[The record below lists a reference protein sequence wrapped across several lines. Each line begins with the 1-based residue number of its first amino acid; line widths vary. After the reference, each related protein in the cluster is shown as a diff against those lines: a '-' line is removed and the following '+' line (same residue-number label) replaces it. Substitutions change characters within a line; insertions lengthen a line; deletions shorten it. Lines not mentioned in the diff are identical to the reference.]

1 MQISAEFF
9 SFAVQKDST
18 GVHDGVNIEEE
29 ASTIVEARTC
39 GEKNRRVAY
48 KFMDGFH
55 SLCLDKKDIVLA
67 EIDACEVL
75 LRACNDQGDR
85 NAIEKEISELKL
97 VLDLMS

>member
-1 MQISAEFF
+1 MQISAGFF

>member
-1 MQISAEFF
+1 MQLETNFLPTAIQANPS
-9 SFAVQKDST
+9 
-18 GVHDGVNIEEE
+18 GVHDGMNIEEE
-29 ASTIVEARTC
+29 AATFVEARTC

-55 SLCLDKKDIVLA
+55 TLCIDNKDIILA

-85 NAIEKEISELKL
+85 NAIDKEISELKL